1 MTTSSTED
9 GRGPEVGPAAVR
21 DRTERGILD
30 VVLAEAGPLTR
41 VDIAARTGLS
51 KPTVNAA
58 VRRLEKAGLLAPSG
72 LQTGRQGRVAT
83 FYEIAETAGAVV
95 AVELNPSVI
104 RVAVSDLLGRTVTR
118 EEIAPPRCSE
128 DVARALQNA
137 VLAASGQA
145 RDAHTSLR
153 AVAVSVAKPVDPRTL
168 TVIELPDTP
177 YPEGL
182 VQPAEIL
189 TEQIHAP
196 LLVDNDVNLAALG
209 EQRCGVARQIP
220 NFAYLYVGAGL
231 GMGVV
236 VEGNLVRGSR
246 GLAGEIGYLPSRAD
260 TSGER
265 HGLARAVSGFGLGPR
280 RRDAWY
286 ADTVAEAR
294 AILQAAED
302 GDEQALSAVAQAGRA
317 LGEAATAVCAITD
330 PELVI
335 LGGPVGTNA
344 LLLAEVQKTLDDL
357 APEATPV
364 VPSALGESAPLQG
377 ALELARRHACDNL

>member
-1 MTTSSTED
+1 MATNRIDE
-9 GRGPEVGPAAVR
+9 GAPPEVGPAAVR

-30 VVLAEAGPLTR
+30 VVFAEAGPLTR

-58 VRRLEKAGLLAPSG
+58 VRRLEKDGLLAPSG

-104 RVAVSDLLGRTVTR
+104 RVAVSDVLGRTVTR
-118 EEIAPPRCSE
+118 KEIAPPRCSA
-128 DVARALQNA
+128 DVARALYDA
-137 VLAASGQA
+137 VVAASDQA
-145 RDAHTSLR
+145 RDAHTCLR
-153 AVAVSVAKPVDPRTL
+153 AVAVSVAKPVDPHTL
-168 TVIELPDTP
+168 TVTELPDTP

-182 VQPAEIL
+182 VQPADIL
-189 TEQIHAP
+189 AEQVDAP

-209 EQRCGVARQIP
+209 EQRSGVAQQIP

-231 GMGVV
+231 GMGLVV
-236 VEGNLVRGSR
+236 DGSLVRGSR

-260 TSGER
+260 ASGDR
-265 HGLARAVSGFGLGPR
+265 HSLARAVSGFGLGPR

-294 AILQAAED
+294 ALLQAAGD
-302 GDEQALSAVAQAGRA
+302 GDVGALDAVARAGRA

-330 PELVI
+330 PELII

-344 LLLAEVQKTLDDL
+344 LLLAEVQKTVDDL
-357 APEATPV
+357 APETTPV
-364 VPSALGESAPLQG
+364 VTSALGESAPLQG
-377 ALELARRHACDNL
+377 ALELARRHARDNL